1 MDNFSAGNNYPGD
14 KISGFIDDNKVC
26 RRISNIYMRTKMTQK
41 ATKYLT
47 IMRST
52 VKKEERMMSCRGMY
66 NAMKDRHGHSSFAFL
81 ITKAPQ
87 PQPRIKSNCRKNKS
101 TSTQVHPSS
110 FGATIDFQDFFLS
123 RFSKNHSTLIFKTQ
137 VVIRTIS
144 SKNHSS
150 PEENLYKPCKT
161 FSQMILQALLRRMYG
176 ELQEPQSVTIS
187 TVKFVSYR
195 FFLFQSLQLQSYV
208 IIFAYFSS
216 SSILALPLVF

>member
-26 RRISNIYMRTKMTQK
+26 WKIGNIYMRTTMTQK
-41 ATKYLT
+41 ATTKYLT
-47 IMRST
+47 TMRST

-87 PQPRIKSNCRKNKS
+87 PHPRKKSNCRKNKS

-150 PEENLYKPCKT
+150 PEKNLYKPCKT
-161 FSQMILQALLRRMYG
+161 FSQMQIQALLRRMYG

-195 FFLFQSLQLQSYV
+195 FFLFPFPAIAISVRLFLLIS
-208 IIFAYFSS
+208 
-216 SSILALPLVF
+216 ALTLF